1 VKPAYVAD
9 SSVFASIL
17 VKDEFY
23 GRALDFVR
31 RFQGRIFTLDFAV
44 VEVANALWKHVHLMK
59 RIPRDRYAAL
69 RDAVKPLVYSAA
81 RVFKAGELLKD
92 ALDNAVGLEITVYD
106 SLYVTLALREGCK
119 LATFD
124 EKLRAQLT
132 AKGLDVAAMP

>member
-1 VKPAYVAD
+1 MKPAYVAD

-31 RFQGRIFTLDFAV
+31 RFQGRMVRLNFAV
-44 VEVANALWKHVHLMK
+44 VKAANALWKHVHLMK
-59 RIPRDRYAAL
+59 RILRDRYAAL

-81 RVFKAGELLKD
+81 RVFKAGELLEE
-92 ALDNAVGLEITVYD
+92 ALDNAVRLEITVYD

-124 EKLRAQLT
+124 EKVRVQLT
-132 AKGLDVAAMP
+132 AKGLDVATVP

>member
-132 AKGLDVAAMP
+132 AEGLDVAAMP